1 MKARL
6 RHLEVKQDTFRLKI
20 KNATENLKQESESK
34 QSKEVYREDK
44 QKWRQML
51 QSQISI
57 K

>member
-6 RHLEVKQDTFRLKI
+6 KRLEIEQKKYRLKI
-20 KNATENLKQESESK
+20 KLATERFKQESESK
-34 QSKEVYREDK
+34 RIKEVYREDK

-51 QSQISI
+51 QTQISI